1 MAVQGSLAPSV
12 VPMVKS
18 AKVFEKDRATQEY
31 TDTGIVIFEDGRV
44 EGEDETLKAAYQ
56 ELLWINI
63 KRNNTWGQIL
73 RNFNDGY
80 KKAVEVKEPPKGP
93 APAGAAPKP

>member
-1 MAVQGSLAPSV
+1 V
-12 VPMVKS
+12 VKS
-18 AKVFEKDRATQEY
+18 AKIFEKDRATQEF

-73 RNFNDGY
+73 RNFSDGY
-80 KKAVEVKEPPKGP
+80 KKAVEIKDAAPKGP
-93 APAGAAPKP
+93 GPAAAGGAAPPKP